1 LKILIADD
9 DEMSLKLMENMLK
22 RIGYDVV
29 AAVNGR
35 EAMDKLLEKDGP
47 RLALLD
53 WMMPEIHGPAVCQNM
68 RALRHGRYVYVT
80 LLTSKDSKEDLVE
93 GLDAGADDY
102 LTKPC
107 NPEELKARLRA
118 GQRILQLEDNLV
130 AAREE
135 MRFKATHDPL
145 TTLWNRGKILETLD
159 HMLQLERP
167 LAVLLCD
174 IDHFKRINDSHG
186 HLVGDA
192 VLGEIAGR
200 LRNAVRQDDAIGR
213 YGGEEF
219 LILLAGC
226 DERTLQERA
235 EQVCVKVSEK
245 AIDTEGDAIFATV
258 SIGAIAVNSDNDS
271 VAAQNI
277 LRRVDEALYLAKE
290 NGRNRVVTATL

>member
-174 IDHFKRINDSHG
+174 IDHFKRINDSHS

-277 LRRVDEALYLAKE
+277 LRRY
-290 NGRNRVVTATL
+290 

>member
-1 LKILIADD
+1 
-9 DEMSLKLMENMLK
+9 
-22 RIGYDVV
+22 
-29 AAVNGR
+29 
-35 EAMDKLLEKDGP
+35 
-47 RLALLD
+47 
-53 WMMPEIHGPAVCQNM
+53 
-68 RALRHGRYVYVT
+68 
-80 LLTSKDSKEDLVE
+80 
-93 GLDAGADDY
+93 
-102 LTKPC
+102 
-107 NPEELKARLRA
+107 
-118 GQRILQLEDNLV
+118 
-130 AAREE
+130 
-135 MRFKATHDPL
+135 
-145 TTLWNRGKILETLD
+145 
-159 HMLQLERP
+159 MLQLERP

-290 NGRNRVVTATL
+290 NGRNRVMTATL